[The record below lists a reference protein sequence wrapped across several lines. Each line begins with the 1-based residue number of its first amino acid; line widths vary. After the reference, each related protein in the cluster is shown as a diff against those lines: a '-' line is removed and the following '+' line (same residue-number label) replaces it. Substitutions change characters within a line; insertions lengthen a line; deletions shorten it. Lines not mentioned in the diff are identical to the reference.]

1 MNIAFFC
8 IPAHGHTNPTLAV
21 VRELTA
27 RGHAV
32 RYYTTEAFR
41 AKVEAAGAV
50 FVPFDAEAARPG
62 MTAADGARLGSDLS
76 FSTRL
81 IVDLT
86 LAADD
91 WLSRE
96 LTVHRPDVIVGDSMA
111 FWAKLAAKKHGI
123 PFVSSTTTFAFNRF
137 SAKVIE
143 QNGAGFLQFLL
154 AQPRINRQLKRLR
167 AAGYA
172 VTSSGPAC
180 APHRRPL
187 KSCRGA
193 PSSTSRSA
201 RATTTRSPSTVPA
214 LPPSAA
220 IRAFSSCSP
229 PARRQT
235 SRRSAPF
242 RKTAPSARAWT
253 RWRCSTAPT
262 SFSPTAA

>member
-27 RGHAV
+27 RGHTV

-62 MTAADGARLGSDLS
+62 MTAADGARLGSDLA

-111 FWAKLAAKKHGI
+111 FWAKLM
-123 PFVSSTTTFAFNRF
+123 P
-137 SAKVIE
+137 SAK
-143 QNGAGFLQFLL
+143 LL
-154 AQPRINRQLKRLR
+154 FWLIM
-167 AAGYA
+167 AA
-172 VTSSGPAC
+172 TSSVE
-180 APHRRPL
+180 L
-187 KSCRGA
+187 
-193 PSSTSRSA
+193 T
-201 RATTTRSPSTVPA
+201 
-214 LPPSAA
+214 LPPVMASKCPLLKVRYCS
-220 IRAFSSCSP
+220 IRA
-229 PARRQT
+229 
-235 SRRSAPF
+235 SALLMMPMMQM
-242 RKTAPSARAWT
+242 A
-253 RWRCSTAPT
+253 
-262 SFSPTAA
+262 